1 MIGAASAWVAV
12 FPFVAFVVALYF
24 AVQLIRRFVA
34 RRREFEGIWAIAL
47 LMYAVASLAMFG
59 GVLDRWSTA
68 EFRTYWL
75 LGAVLNVPFLFL
87 GEIYLLTRRRL
98 IGHTAFVLL
107 VVAAVFAGFRILDA
121 PVSQGPLA
129 RSFPLGKEVFGDGSL
144 PYRLAQF
151 YSFTAYFLL
160 LGGLMW
166 SALSMGR
173 RPELRTRTLGVL
185 LIAAGATIV
194 AIGSG
199 IGAGFRLVALF
210 SVSLAAGIA
219 VMYWG
224 FLKTTGAPRGRG
236 AAPAE
241 VTSQA

>member
-1 MIGAASAWVAV
+1 VIGAGSAWVAI
-12 FPFVAFVVALYF
+12 FPFVAFAVALYF
-24 AVQLIRRFVA
+24 AVQLIGRFIA
-34 RRREFEGIWAIAL
+34 RRREFEGVWAIAL

-59 GVLDRWSTA
+59 GVIGEWSPA

-87 GEIYLLTRRRL
+87 GEVYLLAKRRSVAHGL
-98 IGHTAFVLL
+98 FGLL
-107 VVAAVFAGFRILDA
+107 VLGSAFAAYRILTA
-121 PVSQGPLA
+121 PLNEPQID
-129 RSFPLGKEVFGDGSL
+129 REFPLGKEAFGDNSVS
-144 PYRLAQF
+144 YRLAQY

-166 SALSMGR
+166 SALQMGR
-173 RPELRTRTLGVL
+173 RPDLRSRTAGVL

-210 SVSLAAGIA
+210 SVSLAAGVV

-224 FLKTTGAPRGRG
+224 FAKTTARG
-236 AAPAE
+236 ARRDPVVVVE
-241 VTSQA
+241 PPT